1 MHPCKFLLLSATL
14 ALAACNQA
22 TETDS
27 QMHSERQS
35 QGEDEQLPVETVE
48 QVAEEPIATSSSS
61 PATAQLDVD
70 PNIEVL
76 AKEVRKEPERDRAE
90 ILNSVRTELRII
102 DAKIDALA
110 LRTEVLP
117 EDVSPDLQDRRE
129 EHLRVLREHRASVDR
144 WMQAMQSDSDQPWEA
159 AADGFAGSS
168 PGAGTCHAPGRDR
181 LRRPGAAHLARNL
194 LPRGRPRTIL
204 GTTVGVR

>member
-159 AADGFAGSS
+159 AADGFAGSVLEL
-168 PGAGTCHAPGRDR
+168 GRAMRQAETDFEDQAP
-181 LRRPGAAHLARNL
+181 P
-194 LPRGRPRTIL
+194 I
-204 GTTVGVR
+204 